1 MRSIQELVTILTREH
16 DEIVWDE
23 GRMIRYREP
32 ALLAE
37 LADMRGSTITSPNPG
52 AGAGG
57 HGLPFDPDASKLWA
71 DIMDEFNRDYLRLVG
86 RPLRRLHPAER
97 VLLWAELFLADGP
110 TAGEVAA
117 WEKQLEEWVGIIRR
131 MMKPKR
137 TQLIDAACPVCGAW
151 RGARDGEEFH
161 ALTMTFSEGDLDS
174 VTLACRACL
183 EVIASGEAEVRHA
196 ARTRLRITPAS

>member
-1 MRSIQELVTILTREH
+1 MRTIPELVTILTREH

-37 LADMRGSTITSPNPG
+37 LADMRGSTVSSPNPG

-57 HGLPFDPDASKLWA
+57 HGLPFDPDASELWA
-71 DIMDEFNRDYLRLVG
+71 TITDDINSSYLSLVR
-86 RPLRRLHPAER
+86 RPRRMHLAER
-97 VLLWAELFLADGP
+97 LRVWAELYLADGR
-110 TAGEVAA
+110 TAGEIAA

-161 ALTMTFSEGDLDS
+161 ALTMTFIEGDLDS